1 MRFPDGVCVFV
12 PVTGVFAKN
21 GVGREGSVGLVTS
34 PDPADE
40 ASARALEPRDAG
52 ADVETE
58 MDEAVTIIKE
68 TSQSV
73 KAKKL
78 GDGRLFF
85 GAFFDFFSPGS
96 NNPVRAVKDG
106 LTQESEPGWITS
118 R

>member
-1 MRFPDGVCVFV
+1 MCVFV
-12 PVTGVFAKN
+12 PVTVVFAKN
-21 GVGREGSVGLVTS
+21 GFGVEGSVGLVTS
-34 PDPADE
+34 PEPADE
-40 ASARALEPRDAG
+40 ASARALEPRDAV

-73 KAKKL
+73 NAIKLRDAKL
-78 GDGRLFF
+78 VF
-85 GAFFDFFSPGS
+85 GAFIDFFSPGS
-96 NNPVRAVKDG
+96 NKPVRAVKDG